1 MGSFQDCRLMLE
13 MRFAPHECFF
23 ALSLQKITSS
33 SMLRIHLNVSLVLC
47 GVV

>member
-13 MRFAPHECFF
+13 MHFSPHECLFG
-23 ALSLQKITSS
+23 LLLQKITNGSI
-33 SMLRIHLNVSLVLC
+33 LGIHWNVSLVLC